1 MKTLLPV
8 LLLALSTA
16 LGAATEL
23 ARAAQPQ
30 LAVNAKGTVWVAFGR
45 GPEIHVARSD
55 DGGATFA
62 TPVTVASLPSLM
74 LGRRRGPR
82 IVAHGEILT
91 ATAMAGDLHAFR
103 SADGG
108 RTWKGP
114 FRVNDTVR
122 SAREGLN
129 GLTVAPDGRVFAT
142 WLDLRGERTQLFGAE
157 SADGGQTWSANR
169 LIYRAPSGQTI
180 CECCHPSVAFNA
192 RGDLRVMWRNA
203 LEGARDMWSAERPA
217 GAEEFGPARK
227 LGEGS
232 WMLKACP
239 MDGGVLFPA
248 ADGFG
253 TVWQRAGRVFHARP
267 GLGERELGPG
277 TQPVATTVGGS
288 TITVWQNGKELW
300 TKHVETDG
308 PGTLLTPEGRFP
320 SLVSLQGS
328 SGALVAY
335 ERGDGIVIESV
346 GLR

>member
-1 MKTLLPV
+1 MKTLLPA
-8 LLLALSTA
+8 LLLCVATA
-16 LGAATEL
+16 VRAATEL
-23 ARAAQPQ
+23 ASGAQPQ
-30 LAVNAKGTVWVAFGR
+30 LAVNAKGTVWVAYGR

-62 TPVTVASLPSLM
+62 TPVRVASLPSLM

-82 IVAHGEILT
+82 IVAHGENLT
-91 ATAMAGDLHAFR
+91 ITAMAGDLHAFR

-114 FRVNDTVR
+114 FRVNDTAR

-129 GLTVAPDGRVFAT
+129 GLAAAPDGRVFAT

-169 LIYRAPSGQTI
+169 LIYRAPAGQTI

-192 RGDLRVMWRNA
+192 RGDLHVMWRNA
-203 LEGARDMWSAERPA
+203 VDGARDMWSAERSI

-227 LGEGS
+227 LGEGT

-253 TVWQRAGRVFHARP
+253 TLWQRAGRVFYARP
-267 GLGERELGPG
+267 GGGERDLGPG
-277 TQPVATTVGGS
+277 TQPVATTAGGR
-288 TITVWQNGKELW
+288 TIAVWQNGKGLW
-300 TKHVETDG
+300 TTIPETEG
-308 PGTLLTPEGRFP
+308 PGTLLAAEGRFP
-320 SLVSLQGS
+320 SLVSLQDS

-346 GLR
+346 GVR